1 MVVLFHS
8 LGLRSAFECRR
19 KGGMR
24 IRIGLT
30 LCVALLAGAAQPAQA
45 GQPGPQGYGEGV
57 DWVRIPSQDELL
69 RFYPYVALREG
80 FDGRVRMSCLVAA
93 DGTMARCRVDA
104 ENPPGMGFGH
114 AALELAGFFRMRPR
128 TDDGV
133 RVGGAR
139 VTIPIVFHPPRD

>member
-1 MVVLFHS
+1 MTKRLMS
-8 LGLRSAFECRR
+8 L
-19 KGGMR
+19 
-24 IRIGLT
+24 RIGLA
-30 LCVALLAGAAQPAQA
+30 LCATMLLGGALPAAAGAP
-45 GQPGPQGYGEGV
+45 PPDSYGDDV
-57 DWVRIPSQDELL
+57 DWIRIPSQDELL

-80 FDGRVRMSCLVAA
+80 FDGRVSMSCLVAA

-128 TDDGV
+128 TDDGL
-133 RVGGAR
+133 RVAGAR